1 MNRTEINELGEF
13 GIINKINSKFKNT
26 RKSTVL
32 GIGDDAAA
40 VSPSNNI
47 VLLSSDM
54 LIEGIHFDLSY
65 MPLKHLGYKSVIVNL
80 SDIYSMNC
88 NPKQIILNIA
98 ISNKFSVEAIEE
110 FYEGVKYA
118 CEEHGVDLIGGDTT
132 SSLSGLTIS
141 CTAIG
146 YSDDEN
152 ISKRDGAISEDIIC
166 VSGDLGR
173 AYIGLLILQR
183 EKKNFLNNP
192 ENQPSL
198 SNYKNLVEKQ
208 LRPKARKDIIEF
220 FHLNKIK
227 PNSMIDISDGLSSE
241 LFHLSNSSNLGFKIF
256 EEKLPI
262 HKDIISTSKELKIN
276 YLDAVLNG
284 GEEYELL
291 FSLPIS
297 TFEKLKL
304 DGIEITP
311 LGHFTES
318 NKKILVLKNGKEINM
333 DSNSKEYIETEISRL
348 INILTI
354 NDDSIYYLV
363 LGFMIDN
370 NRLEILN

>member
-13 GIINKINSKFKNT
+13 GIIKKIKSKFKKT
-26 RKSTVL
+26 RKSTIL
-32 GIGDDAAA
+32 GIGDDSAA
-40 VSPSNNI
+40 VSPSNSL

-65 MPLKHLGYKSVIVNL
+65 TPLKHLGYKSVIINL

-88 NPKQIILNIA
+88 YPKQIILNIA
-98 ISNKFSVEAIEE
+98 ISNKFSVEAIDE

-118 CEEHGVDLIGGDTT
+118 CEEHKVDLIGGDTT

-146 YSDDEN
+146 YSEEDD
-152 ISKRDGAISEDIIC
+152 ISKRDEAISEDLIC

-173 AYIGLLILQR
+173 AYVGLLILQR
-183 EKKNFLNNP
+183 EKNNFLKNP
-192 ENQPSL
+192 KFQPSL
-198 SNYKNLVEKQ
+198 SKYKNLVEKQ

-220 FHLNKIK
+220 FNSNKIK

-241 LFHLSNSSNLGFKIF
+241 LFHISNSSNLGFKIF

-262 HKDIISTSKELKIN
+262 SDEVISISEELNIK
-276 YLDAVLNG
+276 YLDAALNG

-297 TFEKLKL
+297 VYEKLKL

-318 NKKILVLKNGKEINM
+318 NKKVLVLKDGKEINM
-333 DSNSKEYIETEISRL
+333 ESKGW
-348 INILTI
+348 NH
-354 NDDSIYYLV
+354 
-363 LGFMIDN
+363 F
-370 NRLEILN
+370 

>member
-13 GIINKINSKFKNT
+13 GIIKKIKSKFKKT
-26 RKSTVL
+26 RKSTIL
-32 GIGDDAAA
+32 GIGDDSAA
-40 VSPSNNI
+40 VYPSNSL

-65 MPLKHLGYKSVIVNL
+65 TPLKHLGYKSVIINL

-88 NPKQIILNIA
+88 HPKQIILNIA
-98 ISNKFSVEAIEE
+98 ISNKFSVEAIDE

-118 CEEHGVDLIGGDTT
+118 CEEHKVDLIGGDTT

-146 YSDDEN
+146 YSEEDD
-152 ISKRDGAISEDIIC
+152 ISKRDEAISEDLIC

-173 AYIGLLILQR
+173 AYLGLLILQR
-183 EKKNFLNNP
+183 EKNNFLKNP
-192 ENQPSL
+192 KFQPSL
-198 SNYKNLVEKQ
+198 SKYKNLVEKQ

-220 FHLNKIK
+220 FNSNKIK

-241 LFHLSNSSNLGFKIF
+241 LFHISNSSNLGFKIF

-262 HKDIISTSKELKIN
+262 SDEVISTSEELNIK
-276 YLDAVLNG
+276 YLDAALNG

-291 FSLPIS
+291 FSFPIS
-297 TFEKLKL
+297 VYEKLKL

-318 NKKILVLKNGKEINM
+318 NKKVLVLKDGKEINM
-333 DSNSKEYIETEISRL
+333 ESKGW
-348 INILTI
+348 NH
-354 NDDSIYYLV
+354 
-363 LGFMIDN
+363 F
-370 NRLEILN
+370 

>member
-13 GIINKINSKFKNT
+13 GIIKKIKSKFKKT
-26 RKSTVL
+26 RKSTIL
-32 GIGDDAAA
+32 GIGDDSAA
-40 VSPSNNI
+40 VSPSNRL

-65 MPLKHLGYKSVIVNL
+65 TPLKHLGYKSVIINL

-88 NPKQIILNIA
+88 YPKQIILNIA
-98 ISNKFSVEAIEE
+98 ISNKFSVEAIDE

-118 CEEHGVDLIGGDTT
+118 CEEHKVDLIGGDTT

-146 YSDDEN
+146 YSEEDD
-152 ISKRDGAISEDIIC
+152 ISKRDEAISEDLIC

-173 AYIGLLILQR
+173 AYVGLLILQR
-183 EKKNFLNNP
+183 EKNNFLKNP
-192 ENQPSL
+192 KFQPSL
-198 SNYKNLVEKQ
+198 SKYKNLVEKQ

-220 FHLNKIK
+220 FNSNKIK

-241 LFHLSNSSNLGFKIF
+241 LFHISNSSNLGFKIF

-262 HKDIISTSKELKIN
+262 SDEVISTSEELNIK
-276 YLDAVLNG
+276 YLDVALNG

-297 TFEKLKL
+297 VYEKLKL

-318 NKKILVLKNGKEINM
+318 NKKVLVLKDGKEINM
-333 DSNSKEYIETEISRL
+333 ESKGW
-348 INILTI
+348 NH
-354 NDDSIYYLV
+354 
-363 LGFMIDN
+363 F
-370 NRLEILN
+370 

>member
-1 MNRTEINELGEF
+1 VNRTEINELGEF
-13 GIINKINSKFKNT
+13 GIIKKIKSKFKKT
-26 RKSTVL
+26 RKSTIL
-32 GIGDDAAA
+32 GIGDDSAA
-40 VSPSNNI
+40 VSPSNSL

-65 MPLKHLGYKSVIVNL
+65 TPLKHLGYKSVIINL

-88 NPKQIILNIA
+88 YPKQIILNIA
-98 ISNKFSVEAIEE
+98 ISNKFSVEAIDE

-118 CEEHGVDLIGGDTT
+118 CEEHKVDLIGGDTT

-146 YSDDEN
+146 YSEEDD
-152 ISKRDGAISEDIIC
+152 ISKRDEAISEDLIC

-173 AYIGLLILQR
+173 AYVGLLILQR
-183 EKKNFLNNP
+183 EKNNFLKNP
-192 ENQPSL
+192 KFQPSL
-198 SNYKNLVEKQ
+198 SKYKNLVEKQ

-220 FHLNKIK
+220 FNSNKIK

-241 LFHLSNSSNLGFKIF
+241 LFHISNSSNLGFKIF

-262 HKDIISTSKELKIN
+262 SDEVISTSEELNIK
-276 YLDAVLNG
+276 YLDAALNG

-297 TFEKLKL
+297 VYEKLKL

-318 NKKILVLKNGKEINM
+318 NKKVLVLKDGKEINM
-333 DSNSKEYIETEISRL
+333 ESKGW
-348 INILTI
+348 NH
-354 NDDSIYYLV
+354 
-363 LGFMIDN
+363 F
-370 NRLEILN
+370 

>member
-13 GIINKINSKFKNT
+13 GIIKKIKSKFKKT
-26 RKSTVL
+26 RKSTIL
-32 GIGDDAAA
+32 GIGDDSAA
-40 VSPSNNI
+40 VYPSNSL

-65 MPLKHLGYKSVIVNL
+65 TPLKHLGYKSVIINL

-88 NPKQIILNIA
+88 YPKQIILNIA
-98 ISNKFSVEAIEE
+98 ISNKFSVEAIDE

-118 CEEHGVDLIGGDTT
+118 CEEHKVDLIGGDTT

-146 YSDDEN
+146 YSEEDD
-152 ISKRDGAISEDIIC
+152 ISKRDEAISEDLIC

-173 AYIGLLILQR
+173 AYLGLLILQR
-183 EKKNFLNNP
+183 EKNNFLKNP
-192 ENQPSL
+192 KFQPSL
-198 SNYKNLVEKQ
+198 SKYKNLVEKQ

-220 FHLNKIK
+220 FNSNKIK

-241 LFHLSNSSNLGFKIF
+241 LFHISNSSNLGFKIF

-262 HKDIISTSKELKIN
+262 SDEVISTSEELNIK
-276 YLDAVLNG
+276 YLDAALNG

-297 TFEKLKL
+297 VYEKLKL

-318 NKKILVLKNGKEINM
+318 NKKVLVLKDGKEINM
-333 DSNSKEYIETEISRL
+333 ESKGW
-348 INILTI
+348 NH
-354 NDDSIYYLV
+354 
-363 LGFMIDN
+363 F
-370 NRLEILN
+370 

>member
-13 GIINKINSKFKNT
+13 GIIKKIKSKFKKT
-26 RKSTVL
+26 RKSTIL
-32 GIGDDAAA
+32 GIGDDSAA
-40 VSPSNNI
+40 VSPSNSL

-65 MPLKHLGYKSVIVNL
+65 TPLKHLGYKSVIINL

-88 NPKQIILNIA
+88 YPKQIILNIA
-98 ISNKFSVEAIEE
+98 ISNKFSVEAIDE

-118 CEEHGVDLIGGDTT
+118 CEEHKVDLIGGDTT

-146 YSDDEN
+146 YSEEDE
-152 ISKRDGAISEDIIC
+152 ISKRDEAISKDLIC

-173 AYIGLLILQR
+173 AYLGLLILQR
-183 EKKNFLNNP
+183 EKNNFLKNP
-192 ENQPSL
+192 KFQPSL
-198 SNYKNLVEKQ
+198 SKYKNLVEKQ

-220 FHLNKIK
+220 FNSNKIK

-241 LFHLSNSSNLGFKIF
+241 LFHISNSSNLGFKIF

-262 HKDIISTSKELKIN
+262 SDEVISTSEELNIK
-276 YLDAVLNG
+276 YLDAALNG

-297 TFEKLKL
+297 VYEKLKL

-318 NKKILVLKNGKEINM
+318 NKKVLVLKDGKEINM
-333 DSNSKEYIETEISRL
+333 ESKGW
-348 INILTI
+348 NH
-354 NDDSIYYLV
+354 
-363 LGFMIDN
+363 F
-370 NRLEILN
+370 

>member
-1 MNRTEINELGEF
+1 MDYL
-13 GIINKINSKFKNT
+13 
-26 RKSTVL
+26 
-32 GIGDDAAA
+32 
-40 VSPSNNI
+40 
-47 VLLSSDM
+47 
-54 LIEGIHFDLSY
+54 
-65 MPLKHLGYKSVIVNL
+65 
-80 SDIYSMNC
+80 
-88 NPKQIILNIA
+88 
-98 ISNKFSVEAIEE
+98 
-110 FYEGVKYA
+110 YA
-118 CEEHGVDLIGGDTT
+118 
-132 SSLSGLTIS
+132 
-141 CTAIG
+141 
-146 YSDDEN
+146 
-152 ISKRDGAISEDIIC
+152 K
-166 VSGDLGR
+166 
-173 AYIGLLILQR
+173 
-183 EKKNFLNNP
+183 EKKFLNNP

-311 LGHFTES
+311 LGHFTEN
-318 NKKILVLKNGKEINM
+318 NKKILVLKNGKEVNM
-333 DSNSKEYIETEISRL
+333 DSKGW
-348 INILTI
+348 
-354 NDDSIYYLV
+354 DH
-363 LGFMIDN
+363 F
-370 NRLEILN
+370 

>member
-13 GIINKINSKFKNT
+13 GIIKKIKSKFKKT
-26 RKSTVL
+26 RKSTIL
-32 GIGDDAAA
+32 GIGDDSAA
-40 VSPSNNI
+40 VSPSNSL

-65 MPLKHLGYKSVIVNL
+65 TPLKHLGYKSVIINL

-88 NPKQIILNIA
+88 YPKQIILNIA
-98 ISNKFSVEAIEE
+98 ISNKFSVEAIDE

-118 CEEHGVDLIGGDTT
+118 CEEHKVDLIGGDTT

-146 YSDDEN
+146 YSEEDD
-152 ISKRDGAISEDIIC
+152 ISKRDEAISEDLIC

-173 AYIGLLILQR
+173 AYVGLLILQR
-183 EKKNFLNNP
+183 EKNNFLKNP
-192 ENQPSL
+192 KFQPSL
-198 SNYKNLVEKQ
+198 SKYKNLVEKQ

-220 FHLNKIK
+220 FNSNKIK

-241 LFHLSNSSNLGFKIF
+241 LFHISNSSNLGFKIF

-262 HKDIISTSKELKIN
+262 SDEVISTSEELNIK
-276 YLDAVLNG
+276 YLDAALNG

-297 TFEKLKL
+297 VYEKLKL

-318 NKKILVLKNGKEINM
+318 NKKVLVLKDGKEINM
-333 DSNSKEYIETEISRL
+333 ESKGW
-348 INILTI
+348 NH
-354 NDDSIYYLV
+354 
-363 LGFMIDN
+363 F
-370 NRLEILN
+370 